1 MDLIKNVLVDI
12 FTGAKSIAIPLAIML
27 STLFAVDYILGESIA
42 EGVFFIGLI
51 TYCLYMM
58 GNIKRPL

>member
-1 MDLIKNVLVDI
+1 MNSIKNVLEDI
-12 FTGAKSIAIPLAIML
+12 FTGAKSIAIPMSIML
-27 STLFAVDYILGESIA
+27 GTLFLIDRTLGESIA
-42 EGVFFIGLI
+42 EGVFFIGLV

>member
-42 EGVFFIGLI
+42 ESVFFIGLI